1 MCRSPST
8 GGTGQTQPW
17 GPSPLQVGGGNHR
30 PKSRD
35 RDRRPRRGRHGMA
48 ADPAPVPAGAS
59 PSYGEMA
66 RQHPARWSAG
76 QSERTSGNPDDLT
89 GGLPAP
95 RAARSGIQ
103 GSLVRPSAWL
113 IYDGLF
119 SGTVF
124 DPDILRDL
132 RLSVGGLG
140 LCALQRGGWFLRRR
154 SIGCAGK
161 RGPKPSASDEGY
173 NNLNGPS
180 GWGELNLKNPSR
192 TGGTFNFHCAASLS
206 PLCWPPPG
214 HAVQI
219 GPYFQ
224 FRFLFRWFPAE
235 DRGFSQPPS
244 LLLLVSY
251 YLFLLLGGDGERP
264 KIWPGQ

>member
-1 MCRSPST
+1 
-8 GGTGQTQPW
+8 
-17 GPSPLQVGGGNHR
+17 
-30 PKSRD
+30 
-35 RDRRPRRGRHGMA
+35 MA
-48 ADPAPVPAGAS
+48 ADPAPIPAGAS
-59 PSYGEMA
+59 SSYGEMA

-161 RGPKPSASDEGY
+161 RGSKPSASYEGY

-180 GWGELNLKNPSR
+180 GWGELNLKNPCR

-206 PLCWPPPG
+206 PLCWLPPG

-224 FRFLFRWFPAE
+224 FRFFFDGSRPRIEDFHNPRRSSYLSLITCSYYLLVMVK
-235 DRGFSQPPS
+235 DRGFGR
-244 LLLLVSY
+244 VS
-251 YLFLLLGGDGERP
+251 DGERP
-264 KIWPGQ
+264 WIWPGQ

>member
-1 MCRSPST
+1 MGSVAVA
-8 GGTGQTQPW
+8 GW
-17 GPSPLQVGGGNHR
+17 GGNHR

-35 RDRRPRRGRHGMA
+35 RDRRPRGGRHGMA

-180 GWGELNLKNPSR
+180 GWGELNLKNPCR
-192 TGGTFNFHCAASLS
+192 TGGRSIFIARLLSAPCAGPLRVMPSRSARTSNSGSSSDGSRPRIEDFHNPRRSYYLSLITCS
-206 PLCWPPPG
+206 YYLL
-214 HAVQI
+214 VMVK
-219 GPYFQ
+219 
-224 FRFLFRWFPAE
+224 
-235 DRGFSQPPS
+235 DRGFGR
-244 LLLLVSY
+244 VS
-251 YLFLLLGGDGERP
+251 DGERP
-264 KIWPGQ
+264 WIWPGQ